1 MIRYDP
7 PTEDNRSKWYK
18 DHDMPLAKEQQAYF
32 NAYKRRCYNELATVL
47 ATSGALPG
55 GGEPDKVHA
64 TLMAM
69 VSGAASG
76 AASGSSNSTRYAK
89 LVKKLEDVGLVTSD
103 SSADAVFECI
113 TSLLDGNMELVSN
126 QSQIRYLSHDGV
138 YDQDIN
144 AETIKVIRDI
154 GPLQHA
160 NRVVGAEMEVTMV
173 YEIMLNDGTKILV
186 DNEVT
191 NRRKLI
197 DEWFTYRV
205 LRSKPVGTNKIL

>member
-7 PTEDNRSKWYK
+7 PTEDNRNSWYEDKGIPLSKA
-18 DHDMPLAKEQQAYF
+18 LGAY
-32 NAYKRRCYNELATVL
+32 NNTYKRKCYDELSTIL
-47 ATSGALPG
+47 ATSGALPNG
-55 GGEPDKVHA
+55 GKQDEVHA
-64 TLMAM
+64 TLMLM
-69 VSGAASG
+69 VSG

-89 LVKKLEDVGLVTSD
+89 LVKKLEGVGLVTSD

-113 TSLLDGNMELVSN
+113 NALLDGNMELVSN

-138 YDQDIN
+138 YDQGIN
-144 AETIKVIRDI
+144 AETIKVIQDI

-160 NRVVGAEMEVTMV
+160 NRVVGAEMEVTVV
-173 YEIMLNDGTKILV
+173 YEILLKDTTKILV

-197 DEWFTYRV
+197 DEWFTYQMRN
-205 LRSKPVGTNKIL
+205 P